1 MAENLCSVIY
11 DHLIK
16 FVITPSYSMYNL
28 KETITKK
35 CYKNFDSE
43 KFRSDFDKVNWQKFC
58 YNPDPNVLE
67 NIF

>member
-16 FVITPSYSMYNL
+16 FVITPSYSMHNL

-35 CYKNFDSE
+35 CYKNCDNE
-43 KFRSDFDKVNWQKFC
+43 KFRSDFGKVNWKKLF